1 MVKIFSG
8 DDTDFKGDQRLALT
22 FAAPDVDF
30 TGCTAEVEFLGQKRT
45 FAQVTNGGRLVFAFS
60 ADETRGMKV
69 GVWPVTIRLRDS
81 SGRVRTVDNTQRIKV
96 TKDVNEAYADVEQEL
111 AVSLLSGGVA
121 MPEIPAEL
129 DVRADDNIGEF
140 KRKYNSLLALFRSVS
155 AVAVMLLFGV
165 FSANAASVATAPLD
179 SIPGTSNVVTGVDL
193 SGLEP
198 GNYATVSNRAMNAL
212 QSHQSLSPAT
222 NYTDAAILSI
232 SNALVSGEVSV
243 WKSETTSIA
252 DYANYAAN
260 IVGDSESRSGTQVLA
275 QLDAASRITTNDV
288 ENIAGTAVDQLIN
301 DLENGTLSASWADHA
316 VYLDDGTYQMT
327 IGDVLNEIANS
338 TNRLAETITEVAEGV
353 AAAATEGLIASET
366 DPVWS
371 ADKGNYATVGA
382 LAAVSNESAVVTRL
396 FMASN
401 VIDEVTNYN
410 SVARLPSRRL
420 YQLNESNEYVKVW
433 DEMAQHTNTLGKA
446 QTYTDNATG
455 TLAQAVAPK
464 AWSRVT
470 SGLGAEAPSNTTWIS
485 TPTTVLAGGMEYAKV
500 VHANGA
506 VWVLSG
512 NGMMNFDPTT
522 NAYLRI
528 TADDGTEVFSIE
540 KTDAVTVGADAEG
553 ITVAGG
559 VITIPVPV
567 VSTEHP
573 TMLFR
578 EQLNSGAWSDE
589 STFTA
594 DTGGAVSWGGV
605 SGDWVCT
612 VTFNGLMPSSMF
624 FKFQYLREG
633 STVVRHGAAT
643 DLGGGIT
650 INGTTYQLGTATING
665 HTVLTLTAAP

>member
-1 MVKIFSG
+1 MAIPIIL
-8 DDTDFKGDQRLALT
+8 KGDTARQITLSLASG
-22 FAAPDVDF
+22 FDYA
-30 TGCTAEVEFLGQKRT
+30 GCKLIVEFCGISKTFSDLVAGQSVSLNFT
-45 FAQVTNGGRLVFAFS
+45 
-60 ADETRGMKV
+60 ADETAGFPLGTSKV
-69 GVWPVTIRLRDS
+69 FLSIRNAANE
-81 SGRVRTVDNTQRIKV
+81 VRTMPWAKIKV
-96 TKDVNEAYADVEQEL
+96 TDSPREIYSASITIDPATLNLGDLTAEDSL
-111 AVSLLSGGVA
+111 GAVKSQLNAIKAFL
-121 MPEIPAEL
+121 
-129 DVRADDNIGEF
+129 RNI
-140 KRKYNSLLALFRSVS
+140 SAL
-155 AVAVMLLFGV
+155 AVMLGAFAAFG
-165 FSANAASVATAPLD
+165 ANVETATLD
-179 SIPGTSNVVTGVDL
+179 DIPGNAQVVTNVTFDGLITEHQDI
-193 SGLEP
+193 SGKADKTNTYTKAETDSRIVELAPP
-198 GNYATVSNRAMNAL
+198 G
-212 QSHQSLSPAT
+212 
-222 NYTDAAILSI
+222 
-232 SNALVSGEVSV
+232 
-243 WKSETTSIA
+243 
-252 DYANYAAN
+252 
-260 IVGDSESRSGTQVLA
+260 
-275 QLDAASRITTNDV
+275 ITTNDV
-288 ENIAGTAVDQLIN
+288 CKIVTALGDWEWTGPGAYVTSAQELPDEGREGEICFTVNDVTWVDDSPEFEHWDVEITLWQWMIENDEWEWVENRAFGQTFGYDEDTKVLEVDVDFPAGDFTFTGRKQNALG
-301 DLENGTLSASWADHA
+301 LARLSD
-316 VYLDDGTYQMT
+316 
-327 IGDVLNEIANS
+327 I
-338 TNRLAETITEVAEGV
+338 TNTVTKSYV
-353 AAAATEGLIASET
+353 EGLGIESGLQEES
-366 DPVWS
+366 DPIWS
-371 ADKGNYATVGA
+371 AEKGNYATVDA
-382 LAAVSNESAVVTRL
+382 LAAVSNEGAVVTRL

-410 SVARLPSRRL
+410 SVVRLPSRRL
-420 YQLNESNEYVKVW
+420 YQLSESNDYVKVW

-446 QTYTDNATG
+446 QIYTDNATG
-455 TLAQAVAPK
+455 TLAQAVAPR

-578 EQLNSGAWSDE
+578 EQFNSGAWSDE

-612 VTFNGLMPSSMF
+612 VTFNSLMPSSMF

-665 HTVLTLTAAP
+665 HTVLTLTH

>member
-1 MVKIFSG
+1 MAIPIIL
-8 DDTDFKGDQRLALT
+8 KGDTARQITLALADGFDYAGCNLIVEFCGISKT
-22 FAAPDVDF
+22 FSDLVAGGSISLDF
-30 TGCTAEVEFLGQKRT
+30 T
-45 FAQVTNGGRLVFAFS
+45 
-60 ADETRGMKV
+60 ADETADFPLGTSKV
-69 GVWPVTIRLRDS
+69 FMSIRNAANE
-81 SGRVRTVDNTQRIKV
+81 VRTMPWAKIKV
-96 TKDVNEAYADVEQEL
+96 TDAPREVYAASITID
-111 AVSLLSGGVA
+111 
-121 MPEIPAEL
+121 PATL
-129 DVRADDNIGEF
+129 DVDDLTPLDSPGTVKERVNAI
-140 KRKYNSLLALFRSVS
+140 LAFLRNAS
-155 AVAVMLLFGV
+155 ALAVMLGAFTAFAG
-165 FSANAASVATAPLD
+165 SVETAMLD
-179 SIPGTSNVVTGVDL
+179 DIPGNARVVTNVTFE
-193 SGLEP
+193 GLV
-198 GNYATVSNRAMNAL
+198 T
-212 QSHQSLSPAT
+212 SLAPAT
-222 NYTDAAILSI
+222 NYTDNAVEIVYHDAVDYIDSAI
-232 SNALVSGEVSV
+232 
-243 WKSETTSIA
+243 
-252 DYANYAAN
+252 
-260 IVGDSESRSGTQVLA
+260 R
-275 QLDAASRITTNDV
+275 QLPPVITTNDV
-288 ENIAGTAVDQLIN
+288 CAIVTNDVATGDYTGWIITRNGANVTSQVSQPVWNGAMWGVDSVQIDGDPSRTDFQSLSGVWSE
-301 DLENGTLSASWADHA
+301 DSLLMSWRKSNGAQ
-316 VYLDDGTYQMT
+316 Y
-327 IGDVLNEIANS
+327 
-338 TNRLAETITEVAEGV
+338 
-353 AAAATEGLIASET
+353 AATRQIITRNALGLARTADLAPVISNTVTKSYVEGLGIESGLQEES
-366 DPVWS
+366 DPIWS
-371 ADKGNYATVGA
+371 AEKGNYATVGA

-470 SGLGAEAPSNTTWIS
+470 SGLGAEAPSDTTWIS
-485 TPTTVLAGGMEYAKV
+485 TPKTVLAGGMEYAKV

-567 VSTEHP
+567 VSTDHP

-578 EQLNSGAWSDE
+578 EQLDSGAWSDE
-589 STFTA
+589 STFNA
-594 DTGGAVSWGGV
+594 DTSGTVSWGGV

-612 VTFNGLMPSSMF
+612 VTFASLPPSSMF
-624 FKFQYLREG
+624 FKFKYLREG